1 MLDVLFEEKDEAK
14 RRGARWD
21 SAARSW
27 YAPPGADLGRF
38 REWLPPVLPGGPRCK
53 VRVLALRQTCWKCR
67 TETHAIVALMV
78 DAHDLPRPSSDP
90 GLVWFSDVAEALS
103 VVLKPGALRH
113 IGAGPL
119 RRRLS
124 RSAGTAYVSN
134 GCRECDALLGNVPLR
149 VAMATYMN
157 GGGDL
162 EALAVG
168 RVSIPAAS
176 LPDEWEPLWDD
187 SEEAA
192 AAVPAGPTVE
202 EFAAAADEDDTAG
215 ITIRPLSLA
224 EALQL
229 VDGHEP
235 ASPYRTPDAGA
246 VLIPVEGPI
255 VVREERLTHE
265 VYDEFIGGSADAIYL
280 VNSATGR
287 QAATAYVHGN
297 GYALRLPLNP
307 RASALL
313 RGRSGY
319 EKVVGPVLITG
330 LPGDVV
336 GENPCPG
343 WLVRLALDLDAQEG
357 R

>member
-21 SAARSW
+21 GAARSW
-27 YAPPGADLGRF
+27 YAPPGSDLARF
-38 REWLPPVLPGGPRCK
+38 REWLPPVLPDGPRCR
-53 VRVLALRQTCWKCR
+53 VRVLALPQTCWRCGV
-67 TETHAIVALMV
+67 ETHAIVGVMV
-78 DAHDLPRPSSDP
+78 DAQDLPRPSSEP
-90 GLVWFSDVAEALS
+90 GLVWFSDVAETLS

-119 RRRLS
+119 RRRFS
-124 RSAGTAYVSN
+124 RTAATAYVSN
-134 GCRECDALLGNVPLR
+134 GCRECDALLGNIPLR
-149 VAMATYMN
+149 ASMATYIN
-157 GGGDL
+157 GDGDL
-162 EALAVG
+162 EALVVG
-168 RVSIPAAS
+168 RVSIPTAS
-176 LPDEWEPLWDD
+176 LPEEWEPLWNDA
-187 SEEAA
+187 EEAA
-192 AAVPAGPTVE
+192 GEAAPAGPTVE
-202 EFAAAADEDDTAG
+202 EFAAAADEAGGG
-215 ITIRPLSLA
+215 ITMRPVTLA

-229 VDGHEP
+229 AAGHEP
-235 ASPYRTPDAGA
+235 APPHRTPDADA
-246 VLIPVEGPI
+246 VLIPVAGPI
-255 VVREERLTHE
+255 RVREERLTWE
-265 VYDEFIGGSADAIYL
+265 AMDEFIGGYADAIYL

-297 GYALRLPLNP
+297 GYALGLPPNP

-336 GENPCPG
+336 GGNPCPG
-343 WLVRLALDLDAQEG
+343 WLVRLALDLDAKAG

>member
-1 MLDVLFEEKDEAK
+1 
-14 RRGARWD
+14 
-21 SAARSW
+21 
-27 YAPPGADLGRF
+27 
-38 REWLPPVLPGGPRCK
+38 
-53 VRVLALRQTCWKCR
+53 
-67 TETHAIVALMV
+67 MV
-78 DAHDLPRPSSDP
+78 DAQDLPRPSSEP

-103 VVLKPGALRH
+103 VVLTPGALRH

-119 RRRLS
+119 RRRPS
-124 RSAGTAYVSN
+124 RSAGTVYVSN

-149 VAMATYMN
+149 AAMATYMN

-168 RVSIPAAS
+168 RVSIPTAS
-176 LPDEWEPLWDD
+176 LPDEWEPLWDGG
-187 SEEAA
+187 EEAA
-192 AAVPAGPTVE
+192 TTAPPGPMVE
-202 EFAAAADEDDTAG
+202 KFAAAADDAGGG
-215 ITIRPLSLA
+215 ITMRPVGLA
-224 EALQL
+224 EVLQL

-235 ASPYRTPDAGA
+235 APPYRTSDAGA

-255 VVREERLTHE
+255 VVREERLTDE
-265 VYDEFIGGSADAIYL
+265 VYDEFIGGYADAIYL

-287 QAATAYVHGN
+287 QAATAYMHGN

-343 WLVRLALDLDAQEG
+343 WLVRLALDLDANTG